1 MTVATVKPSGM
12 ADKSRVTTPSGKTAQ
27 TENFPVG
34 SILIARRH
42 RPHVMAFYAFARAI
56 DDIADS
62 PDLTPDEKIERLN
75 GFEAAVSGNKPQ
87 DRDYVIGHRCHV
99 MLQRTG
105 ITDRHC
111 RDLIDAFRQDA
122 VKGRYENWVELIDY
136 CNRSA
141 APVGRFLLDLH
152 GEDTALYAAA
162 DPLCNALQVIN
173 HLQDM
178 AEDYREIDR
187 VYVPEPWLH
196 EAGLGVE
203 VMARPAMPEGLRA
216 IVDRMLDETDLLL
229 AQSARLAGGLRD
241 RRLAMET
248 AAIQSL
254 AERLCRE
261 LRQRDPLAER
271 VKLDKVQM
279 LFTALAGSVF
289 KGGLFGRHRGAAR
302 A

>member
-1 MTVATVKPSGM
+1 MTVATAKPSGM
-12 ADKSRVTTPSGKTAQ
+12 PADSKVMTPSGKNAQ

-34 SILIARRH
+34 SILIARQH

-62 PDLTPDEKIERLN
+62 PELTPDQKIERLN
-75 GFEAAVSGNKPQ
+75 GFEAAVSGQKPQ
-87 DRDYVIGHRCHV
+87 DPDYIIGHRCHV

-105 ITDRHC
+105 ITDQHC
-111 RDLIDAFRQDA
+111 RDLIDAFRQDS
-122 VKGRYENWVELIDY
+122 VKGRYESWEELIDY
-136 CNRSA
+136 CDRSA
-141 APVGRFLLDLH
+141 SPVGRFLLDLH
-152 GEDTALYAAA
+152 GEDKALYAAS

-178 AEDYREIDR
+178 GEDYHEIDR
-187 VYVPEPWLH
+187 VYVPEPWLKD
-196 EAGLGVE
+196 AGLDVS
-203 VMARPAMPEGLRA
+203 VMSRSVMPDELRA
-216 IVDRMLDETDLLL
+216 IVDRMLDATEVLL
-229 AQSARLAGGLRD
+229 AESARLAGAMKD

-279 LFTALAGSVF
+279 LFTAIAGTVF
-289 KGGLFGRHRGAAR
+289 KGGLFGRKRGADTA
-302 A
+302 

>member
-1 MTVATVKPSGM
+1 MATAKPAAM
-12 ADKSRVTTPSGKTAQ
+12 AQDSVVITPSGKNAS

-34 SILIARRH
+34 SLLIARRH

-62 PDLTPDEKIERLN
+62 PDLPVDEKIARLD
-75 GFEAAVSGNKPQ
+75 GFAAAVTGNKP
-87 DRDYVIGHRCHV
+87 DDAAYAIGHRCHV

-105 ITDRHC
+105 ITPQHC
-111 RDLIDAFRQDA
+111 LDLIDAFRQDSTQ
-122 VKGRYENWVELIDY
+122 GRYQSWDELIDY

-141 APVGRFLLDLH
+141 SPVGRFLLDLH
-152 GEDTALYAAA
+152 GEDPALYAAS

-173 HLQDM
+173 HLQDL

-196 EAGLGVE
+196 DAGLDVS
-203 VMARPAMPEGLRA
+203 VMAAPTMPPGLRQ
-216 IVDRMLDETDLLL
+216 IVDRMLDGTDALLEK
-229 AQSARLAGGLRD
+229 SARLAGAMKD

-254 AERLCRE
+254 AERLSRE
-261 LRQRDPLAER
+261 LRGRDPLAEQ

-279 LFTALAGSVF
+279 LVTALAGTVF
-289 KGGLFGRHRGAAR
+289 KGGLFGRRQR
-302 A
+302 ADQRAE